1 MNWRESLDS
10 PGNILSAAKALIEG
24 DRAEQHGDFIETHE
38 CIAMIASMVLR
49 DKLSKALSASDVL
62 LFMACLKLGRITHGK
77 LNKDDAI
84 DLCGYVALAMTA
96 LEREAFHDNNSV

>member
-1 MNWRESLDS
+1 MDN
-10 PGNILSAAKALIEG
+10 PGNILSAAEALIEG

-38 CIAMIASMVLR
+38 CVAMIASMVLR
-49 DKLSKALSASDVL
+49 KKLSAALSASDVL
-62 LFMACLKLGRITHGK
+62 LFMACLKLGRVNNGK

-96 LEREAFHDNNSV
+96 LEEEASGHGTEAG